1 MAFSNGYVFG
11 FAMGCCVV
19 CSLGVSSAALGL
31 RDMQLTNK
39 TRDMQS
45 SILSALNLPEDGSS
59 PEGEQIDELW
69 KSRVQLLTIDA
80 TGKLVE
86 DRDLTGDGKT
96 DEADV
101 EFARSAA
108 KGSGKPPEI
117 LAVYARKDDH
127 ATGAYAIPMYG
138 AGLWGPISGYLA
150 LKPNAEEVL
159 GATFFAPKET
169 PGLGAEIVKEPFKK
183 QWVGKKIAQ
192 NGSMKAIRVVKGSAS
207 LLCADSVDYCVDGIS
222 GATITSRGVDG
233 MVVEAL
239 SVYDPYLTQLR
250 AGGGGQ

>member
-1 MAFSNGYVFG
+1 MAFTNGYVFG

-31 RDMQLTNK
+31 RDMQDTNK

-59 PEGEQIDELW
+59 PEGEEIDKLW
-69 KSRVQLLTIDA
+69 QSRVELLTIDA
-80 TGKLVE
+80 EGKLVE
-86 DRDLTGDGKT
+86 DRDLNGDGVT
-96 DEADV
+96 NEADV
-101 EFARSAA
+101 AFARAA
-108 KGSGKPPEI
+108 VKGTDAAPEI
-117 LAVYARKDDH
+117 LAVYARKDGEGM
-127 ATGAYAIPMYG
+127 GAYAIPMYG

-169 PGLGAEIVKEPFKK
+169 PGLGAEIVKDAFKE
-183 QWVGKKIAQ
+183 QWVGKKIAK

-207 LLCADSVDYCVDGIS
+207 LLCAGEVEYCVDGVS

-233 MVVEAL
+233 MVVDAL
-239 SVYDPYLTQLR
+239 AVYDPYLTQLR
-250 AGGGGQ
+250 AGGGR